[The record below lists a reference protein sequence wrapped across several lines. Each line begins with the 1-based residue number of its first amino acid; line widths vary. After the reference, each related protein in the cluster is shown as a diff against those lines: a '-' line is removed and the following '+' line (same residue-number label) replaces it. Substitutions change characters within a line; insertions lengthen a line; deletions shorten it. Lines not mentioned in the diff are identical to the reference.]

1 MRWSNWATRG
11 WGRWL
16 DTAGDVDYTVAVE
29 QCEDAGPSTS
39 PNEQHRRTPTTGQTR
54 PLAQRSPISGN
65 PKDSGPS
72 PIEEPRD
79 VSSPDRPT
87 DEDED
92 RDELLRAGGPEE
104 GPVPAMPDGECP
116 SKFSTKQGDACY
128 R

>member
-1 MRWSNWATRG
+1 MVQLGDKRL
-11 WGRWL
+11 GRWL
-16 DTAGDVDYTVAVE
+16 DTDGDVDYTVAVE

-39 PNEQHRRTPTTGQTR
+39 PNEQHQTPTGQTR
-54 PLAQRSPISGN
+54 PLTERSPISGN

-92 RDELLRAGGPEE
+92 RDELLRAGGSEE
-104 GPVPAMPDGECP
+104 GPAPAMPDGECP
-116 SKFSTKQGDACY
+116 SEFSTKQGDACY

>member
-1 MRWSNWATRG
+1 VRG
-11 WGRWL
+11 
-16 DTAGDVDYTVAVE
+16 
-29 QCEDAGPSTS
+29 
-39 PNEQHRRTPTTGQTR
+39 RRTEYQSKRAAPDPTTGQTR

-65 PKDSGPS
+65 PKGSGPS
-72 PIEEPRD
+72 LIEEPRD

-104 GPVPAMPDGECP
+104 GPVPAMPDGEGP
-116 SKFSTKQGDACY
+116 YKFSTKQGDACY